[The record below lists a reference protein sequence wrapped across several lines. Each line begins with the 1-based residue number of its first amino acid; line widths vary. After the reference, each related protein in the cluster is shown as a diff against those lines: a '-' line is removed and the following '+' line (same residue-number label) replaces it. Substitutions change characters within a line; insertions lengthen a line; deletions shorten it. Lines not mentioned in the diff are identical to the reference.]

1 MTAIR
6 LGVDSY
12 REGVQKHFDPATGKV
27 LARGPK
33 RPGYEGDG
41 KNGKGVN
48 TRAR

>member
-12 REGVQKHFDPATGKV
+12 REGRVMFFGKPA
-27 LARGPK
+27 P

-41 KNGKGVN
+41 KNN
-48 TRAR
+48 PEYRERM